1 MSASPGGVSTTDPV
15 KLQAERRAD
24 APALSAGSESWS
36 YGALDR
42 AARDVAAQLVEAGLK
57 PGSVIGALMDS
68 TPAAIAAIHG
78 ASRAGAIL
86 SLGHARWTP
95 SERSAFTRRL
105 QPDAVLCE
113 PGGTS
118 PCDDLDA
125 RSIQLPSLDGA
136 ELLLSRPADSPSPR
150 FTLPDGAHTLHW
162 TSGSEGTPRLVC
174 LGLSAQLHNACA
186 SARRVS
192 LEPEDGWLAS
202 LSLAHVGGLGIVW
215 RTAMAGA
222 RLVLGRARFDPEMVW
237 GALETGRVT
246 HLSVVPV
253 MLRQLLEMPGTGRPP
268 EALRCVLVGGD
279 AIPAHVVQHALERGW
294 PIATTYGLTEAA
306 SQVATAPPDLVRAKP
321 GTVGPPLDGV
331 RVRIGAEGQI
341 QVAGPTVMLGYAG
354 FEVAESPI
362 REGWLNT
369 GDLGRL
375 DEEGHLW
382 VTGRSA
388 DRIVSGGANVDP
400 REIEAILAAHEKVL
414 EVAVVGVPD
423 DEWGERVVAVVAT
436 DALPAIDPEALEL
449 ELKAWVKGRI
459 SGPRRPRVWVFVRRI
474 PRTATGKPDG
484 AAVRRLA
491 ILGVPPG
498 ES

>member
-1 MSASPGGVSTTDPV
+1 MSASPGGAATADPL
-15 KLQAERRAD
+15 KLQAEQRAD

-36 YGALDR
+36 YEALDR
-42 AARDVAAQLVEAGLK
+42 AARDVAAWLVEAGLK
-57 PGSVIGALMDS
+57 PGSVIGALMDA
-68 TPAAIAAIHG
+68 TPAAIAAVHG
-78 ASRAGAIL
+78 VSRSGAIL
-86 SLGHARWTP
+86 SPGHVRWTQG
-95 SERSAFTRRL
+95 ERSAFTRQL

-113 PGGTS
+113 PGGS
-118 PCDDLDA
+118 GPGDDRDA
-125 RSIQLPSLDGA
+125 RPIQLPSLDGA
-136 ELLLSRPADSPSPR
+136 ELILSRPADPPSPR
-150 FTLPDGAHTLHW
+150 FALPDGAHTLHW
-162 TSGSEGTPRLVC
+162 TSGSEGRPRLVC
-174 LGLSAQLHNACA
+174 LGLHGQLHNARA

-192 LEPEDGWLAS
+192 LGPDDGWLAS

-215 RTAMAGA
+215 RTAVAGT
-222 RLVLGRARFDPEMVW
+222 RLVLGPAGFDPEMVW
-237 GALETGRVT
+237 EALRTGRVT

-253 MLRQLLEMPGTGRPP
+253 MLQKLLDLTGTGSPP

-279 AIPAHVVQHALERGW
+279 ATPAHLVEHALERGW

-331 RVRIGAEGQI
+331 RVRIGADGQI
-341 QVAGPTVMLGYAG
+341 LVAGPTVMLGYAG
-354 FEVAESPI
+354 IKAAESPI
-362 REGWLNT
+362 REGWLDT

-400 REIEAILAAHEKVL
+400 HEIEAILATHEKVL

-423 DEWGERVVAVVAT
+423 DAWGERVAAVIAT
-436 DALPAIDPEALEL
+436 DALPAIPPEALES
-449 ELKAWVKGRI
+449 ELNAWVKDRL

-484 AAVRRLA
+484 ATVRRLA

-498 ES
+498 GS